1 MKYLSLVPV
10 LALTTLGQSVDVI
23 SASSTVQ
30 TRSYLLAAKPNFII
44 EGGTNMVCD
53 SILFIAVTERKIGTN
68 NWVRVSEENR
78 LITKTM
84 ATSWPDNYT
93 NAQGTVVTNL
103 IKSGVLADFG
113 RADLLPPRWRN
124 MMLVPQATAIPAE

>member
-93 NAQGTVVTNL
+93 NAQ
-103 IKSGVLADFG
+103 
-113 RADLLPPRWRN
+113 
-124 MMLVPQATAIPAE
+124 